1 MDIARFFVTILFSKK
16 LFGAFLHVFATW
28 PIGRA
33 EDAGEYTCTATSQ
46 TDHFSRNIRLLIQSK
61 ILKKKKTFFALVS
74 LNELIFQNNFTLLD
88 VANPIQNRVCLCC

>member
-1 MDIARFFVTILFSKK
+1 MLSGSEWTLPAYTLHLYLNK
-16 LFGAFLHVFATW
+16 LFGAFLHGFATW

-61 ILKKKKTFFALVS
+61 ILKKKK
-74 LNELIFQNNFTLLD
+74 NF
-88 VANPIQNRVCLCC
+88 LCSWYL